1 MNSEE
6 IMIKAVDG
14 GSFSAYLAKPTVEP
28 APGLIL
34 IQEIFGINQVMRN
47 LADSY
52 AEAGYLVIV
61 PDLFW
66 RQEPGIQLSDQS
78 EAEWQQALELYE
90 GFSEDKGIDDLVI
103 TLNTIRSMPNCTG
116 KVGSVGYCL
125 GGKLAYLMASRTNT
139 DCDVSYYGVGI
150 ENSLDELASIKTPTI
165 LHLAGEDEFVPAEAR
180 SLIADAFN
188 YHPGV
193 TLYTYGDANHGF
205 ARVGGQHYSQQAA
218 TMANKRTKE
227 FFEKHLGS

>member
-14 GSFSAYLAKPTVEP
+14 GSFKAYLAKPAVEA

-34 IQEIFGINQVMRN
+34 IQEIFGVNQVMRD

-52 AEAGYLVIV
+52 TEAGYLVIV

-66 RQEPGIQLSDQS
+66 RQEPGVQLSDQS
-78 EAEWQQALELYE
+78 EAEGQQALELYE
-90 GFSEDKGIDDLVI
+90 GFSEDKGIDDLVV
-103 TLNTIRSMPNCTG
+103 TLNTIRSMPNCSG

-139 DCDVSYYGVGI
+139 DCDISYYGVGI

-165 LHLAGEDEFVPAEAR
+165 LHLAEEDEFVPPEAR
-180 SLIADAFN
+180 ALIIDAFN

-193 TLYTYGDANHGF
+193 TLYTYSNVNHGF
-205 ARVGGQHYSQQAA
+205 ARVGGQSYDQQAA
-218 TMANKRTKE
+218 TLANQRTKE
-227 FFEKHLGS
+227 FLEKHLG